1 MEKPKRAEKRRSF
14 RAQLTVPVRYRLFQ
28 DASVTPK
35 DFINSHT
42 NDISVNGLKLAVKQH
57 YPSNTKLEMEIEFPP
72 STGIKGLAR
81 VVGNVVGSGNY
92 KIGDVVDRFN
102 RVAFV
107 DVDKKA
113 QMLILRLVF
122 EVMKQKSAKKK

>member
-28 DASVTPK
+28 NDSVPK
-35 DFINSHT
+35 KEFVNSHT

-57 YPSNTKLEMEIEFPP
+57 YPSNTKLELEIEFPP
-72 STGIKGLAR
+72 STGIKGVAR
-81 VVGNVVGSGNY
+81 VVGSVVGSGNY

>member
-28 DASVTPK
+28 DDSAPKK
-35 DFINSHT
+35 DFISSHT

-57 YPSNTKLEMEIEFPP
+57 HPNNTKLEMEIEFPRAL
-72 STGIKGLAR
+72 GIKAPAR
-81 VVGNVVGSGNY
+81 VIGNVVGSGNW

-107 DVDKKA
+107 DPDKKA

-122 EVMKQKSAKKK
+122 EIMKQKSEKKK

>member
-14 RAQLTVPVRYRLFQ
+14 RAQLTVPVRYRLIQ
-28 DASVTPK
+28 DGSVPQK
-35 DFINSHT
+35 DFIKSHT

-57 YPSNTKLEMEIEFPP
+57 YPTHVKLEMEIEFPP
-72 STGIKGLAR
+72 SSGIKGIAR
-81 VVGNVVGSGNY
+81 VVGNVVGSGNW

-102 RVAFV
+102 RIAFV

-113 QMLILRLVF
+113 QILILRLVF